1 MKKLTALCLVLAAVL
16 LAACAA
22 AEPFR
27 TESGVTFGMTGQ
39 EILDIEAGYG
49 REPEETTESTYYLLL
64 PYFNDIRF
72 DNVECEALYYSLDVT
87 DHRLFQLFYV
97 SRGGADDYSR
107 IRDLLTARY
116 GDPVDDPENEGRYSI
131 AFEQGG
137 RFKGEECTH
146 WIVSGDN
153 SLGIDLWL
161 SKYGD
166 VYTVFYDPS
175 NPASSGQVVKTYSD
189 ESGISFPH
197 MQGWE
202 EWPVRVYNMKLC
214 LCPFGD
220 TRTFMYYSR
229 TELSSLPSYQE
240 YTREYT
246 GKTELDYLDQ
256 VLLPRYREDHEIRN
270 LRTEIHN
277 GTEYRVFEYLPAEA
291 DGTPAR
297 TTYFVAVTVRN
308 GFHHEFRLG
317 TDKELGALLPDFEAL
332 LDSVTFEK

>member
-1 MKKLTALCLVLAAVL
+1 MKKLTVLCLVLAAIL

-27 TESGVTFGMTGQ
+27 TESGVTFGMTEQ
-39 EILDIEAGYG
+39 EILDLEAAKG
-49 REPEETTESTYYLLL
+49 RQPGEASELTYFYQIPYES
-64 PYFNDIRF
+64 DIRL
-72 DNVECEALYYSLDVT
+72 DTVECEALYYHLDVA
-87 DHRLFQLFYV
+87 DHRLYQIVYA
-97 SRGGADDYSR
+97 SNGGPDDYLQ

-116 GDPVDDPENEGRYSI
+116 GSPVDDPENADRYSI
-131 AFEQGG
+131 AFEMGG
-137 RFKGEECTH
+137 RFNMEECTH
-146 WIVSGDN
+146 WITGDGDD

-161 SKYGD
+161 SGYGD

-175 NPASSGQVVKTYSD
+175 SPASSGQVVKIYSD

-197 MQGWE
+197 MRGWQ
-202 EWPVRVYNMKLC
+202 EWPVRVYNIKLC
-214 LCPFGD
+214 LCPPAD

-229 TELSSLPSYQE
+229 TELGSLPSYQE
-240 YTREYT
+240 YTAE
-246 GKTELDYLDQ
+246 TELDYLDQ

-297 TTYFVAVTVRN
+297 TTYFVAVTIRN